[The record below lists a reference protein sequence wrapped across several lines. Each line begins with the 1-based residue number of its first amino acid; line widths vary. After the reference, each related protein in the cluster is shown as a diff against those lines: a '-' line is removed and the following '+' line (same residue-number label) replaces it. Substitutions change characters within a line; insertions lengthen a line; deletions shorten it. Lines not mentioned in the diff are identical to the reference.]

1 MFFARALYVL
11 NSCSIADNFILELSM
26 ENSSRSNKR
35 LDFLLP
41 ETQAD
46 GLGNYESLFKNRF
59 VTGLSRKPFHPPVRL
74 AHVSYKSFVTIHYTA
89 ASGLK

>member
-1 MFFARALYVL
+1 MFFAHALYVL

-26 ENSSRSNKR
+26 ENMSRSNKR

-46 GLGNYESLFKNRF
+46 GLGNYESLFKKPVCNRAF
-59 VTGLSRKPFHPPVRL
+59 AKAFPPTRSDWPMLHRSR
-74 AHVSYKSFVTIHYTA
+74 S
-89 ASGLK
+89 